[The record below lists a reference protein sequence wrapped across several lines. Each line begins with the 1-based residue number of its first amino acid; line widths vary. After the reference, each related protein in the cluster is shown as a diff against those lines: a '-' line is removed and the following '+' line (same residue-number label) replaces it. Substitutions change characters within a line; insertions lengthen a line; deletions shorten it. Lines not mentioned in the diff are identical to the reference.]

1 MFEGNVRKSVVAI
14 LFGVCLIGG
23 CSCGHKDAQPTQQ
36 VSQQASQQVNNE
48 VVLTEDTYKYS
59 NGFTGKYYRLPE
71 GLVIEDNKTY
81 NVKGIGELK
90 GNLLRKLCRTERF
103 TDANGQPVAVWELK
117 DLPKIESGKDYYIK
131 VPCYI
136 DGKLGG
142 DPCLNYGDDCV
153 VFDCDEETL
162 TNCDVV
168 KVHCEYIVKN
178 FAMNNLVCRMNVL
191 EVISEAE

>member
-136 DGKLGG
+136 DGKLDG